1 MSDTLEHTKQPY
13 AAERAAARPPSQAP
27 AESRRRRL
35 PEHLGVH
42 AVLLLGSIVM
52 LGPFFWEVS
61 TSLKTLGETLVLPPT
76 LLPEEPQWSNYGDV
90 FDTLPF
96 AQMFANS
103 VLLTAGRVLGQLV
116 LCSMAGYA
124 FARFE
129 FRGRGLLF
137 GLFLSVLMVPSQ
149 LFLLPQY
156 EIIASLGWLNT
167 LQALIVPGLF
177 SAFGTFL
184 MRQFFLSLP
193 RELEE
198 AAKLDGANHW
208 QIFTRIML
216 PLAKPGLIA
225 LTVLDV
231 LWSWNDLMWPLV
243 VNNDPTAMP
252 LSVGL
257 ASLIG
262 QYQVNTTTLMAGSVL
277 ATMPV
282 LVMFIMLQRQFIQ
295 GIAFSGSKG

>member
-1 MSDTLEHTKQPY
+1 MSELATR
-13 AAERAAARPPSQAP
+13 RAVRAP
-27 AESRRRRL
+27 RRNRLRRS
-35 PEHLGVH
+35 HIGVH
-42 AVLLLGSIVM
+42 AILIVGSVVM
-52 LGPFFWEVS
+52 VGPFFWEVM
-61 TSLKTLGETLVLPPT
+61 TSLKTLGETLSVPPTVLPKS
-76 LLPEEPQWSNYGDV
+76 PQWSNYGDV

-96 AQMFANS
+96 GQMFWNS
-103 VLLTAGRVLGQLV
+103 TLQTAGRVLGQLV

-129 FRGRGLLF
+129 FKGRGLLF

-156 EIIASLGWLNT
+156 EIISGLGWLNSI
-167 LQALIVPGLF
+167 QALVVPGLF

-184 MRQFFLSLP
+184 LRQFFLSLP
-193 RELEE
+193 RDLEE

-225 LTVLDV
+225 LAVLDV

-243 VNNDPTAMP
+243 VNNDPTKMP

-262 QYQVNTTTLMAGSVL
+262 QFSVDTTTLMAGSVL
-277 ATMPV
+277 ATLPV
-282 LVMFIMLQRQFIQ
+282 LILFVVLQKQFIQ